1 MERTLPVLDAL
12 LPRTRQHLLSAIL
25 LQPEH
30 SWYLSELAR
39 RLQVPPSS
47 LQRELSQFVEAGI
60 VTRRHDGNRVYFQ
73 ADRACPVFPELS
85 QILTKTV
92 GLVDVVRT
100 ALIPLNSKIDLAFIY
115 GSIASGRER
124 SSSDVDLMVI
134 GRIHLSDLAVVLR
147 SLEEQLGRSVNPSVY
162 TSEEFLKRLGEKN
175 HFLHSVL
182 KTELLFVLGE
192 ADDLARFAERAAGKG
207 P

>member
-1 MERTLPVLDAL
+1 MPVLDAL

-92 GLVDVVRT
+92 GLVDVVRS
-100 ALIPLNSKIDLAFIY
+100 ALMPLNSKIDLAFIY

>member
-92 GLVDVVRT
+92 GLVDVVRS
-100 ALIPLNSKIDLAFIY
+100 ALMPLNSKIDLAFIY

>member
-92 GLVDVVRT
+92 GLVDVVRS